1 MLIYNRYRYNAYLYD
16 ISPILNYL
24 KINKNMISAQ
34 FKLKKVKAD
43 EIVKPKEEI
52 AVSNKIVN
60 KNNIV
65 IKKANKK
72 PFLKFYAS
80 TTNGFVPLKV
90 NFKIL
95 CNDSDGK
102 IVAYYMNFAGKERIG
117 KGDPDGKSFSYT
129 FREPGEYNI
138 MFAVKDNKNAITSSE
153 IKIKVREESFEDYKK
168 SLIGK

>member
-34 FKLKKVKAD
+34 LKVKAD

-52 AVSNKIVN
+52 AVSNKIA
-60 KNNIV
+60 NNNV
-65 IKKANKK
+65 VVKKENKK
-72 PFLKFYAS
+72 PFLKFYTS
-80 TTNGFVPLKV
+80 TANGFVPLKV

-102 IVAYYMNFAGKERIG
+102 IVSYYMNFAGKEKIG
-117 KGDPDGKSFSYT
+117 KGDPNGKSFSYT
-129 FREPGEYNI
+129 FKRPGEYNI
-138 MFAVKDNKNAITSSE
+138 MFAVKDNQNAITTSE
-153 IKIKVREESFEDYKK
+153 VKIKVREESFEDYKK
-168 SLIGK
+168 SLMGK